1 MGAEATSQTIYH
13 MIQDL
18 LSEGRDQVD
27 FNEFLDLMTARVS
40 NKDTREDLKKV
51 FNLFDEEKSGYIS
64 MSTLKRVIRD
74 LGENIDEHELQEM
87 IEKADADNDGR
98 VSEEEFYNI
107 MTKKVTRT

>member
-1 MGAEATSQTIYH
+1 

-18 LSEGRDQVD
+18 LADGRDQVD

-40 NKDTREDLKKV
+40 NKDTREDLRKV
-51 FNLFDEEKSGYIS
+51 FNLFDEEKSGYI
-64 MSTLKRVIRD
+64 TINILKKVIRE

-87 IEKADADNDGR
+87 IEKADADNDSR

-107 MTKKVTRT
+107 MTKKVGRP

>member
-1 MGAEATSQTIYH
+1 
-13 MIQDL
+13 MISDL
-18 LSEGRDQVD
+18 VEEGRGQID

-51 FNLFDEEKSGYIS
+51 FNLFDDEKSGYIS
-64 MSTLKRVIRD
+64 IKSLKKVIKD

-87 IEKADADNDGR
+87 IEKADQDHDGL

-107 MTKKVTRT
+107 MTRKVART

>member
-1 MGAEATSQTIYH
+1 

-18 LSEGRDQVD
+18 LADGRDQVD

-40 NKDTREDLKKV
+40 NKDTREDLRKV
-51 FNLFDEEKSGYIS
+51 FNLFDEEKSGYI
-64 MSTLKRVIRD
+64 TINNLKKVIRE

-87 IEKADADNDGR
+87 IEKADADNDSR

-107 MTKKVTRT
+107 MTKKVGRP